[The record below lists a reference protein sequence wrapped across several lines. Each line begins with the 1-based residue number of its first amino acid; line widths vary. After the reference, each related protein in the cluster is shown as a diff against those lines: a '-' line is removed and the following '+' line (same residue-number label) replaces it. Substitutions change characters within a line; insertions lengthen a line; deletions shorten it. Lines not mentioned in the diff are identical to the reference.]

1 MKKHTIFKSY
11 GMMTLDEIKMYE
23 NDIREFLKENYSDED
38 ITDTDILDEI
48 YHDIDITFEDELT
61 NLNKELDGRVL
72 AIASMGLWDGRVT
85 GYKILSNNLNEVV
98 KSSIGCDEKHVYCD
112 RYNVLAEG
120 YHHDGRNYVEFREIR
135 EDKNID
141 ELLNKI
147 YMNIP
152 ITRAEIRKYT
162 KSLRSKVKEVYGF

>member
-1 MKKHTIFKSY
+1 MKTHTIFKSY
-11 GMMTLDEIKMYE
+11 GMYSLDELKE
-23 NDIREFLKENYSDED
+23 LEADTKEFLKENYSDED
-38 ITDTDILDEI
+38 ITDADILDEI
-48 YHDIDITFEDELT
+48 YHNEEITFEDELT

>member
-11 GMMTLDEIKMYE
+11 GMMTLDEINMYE

-38 ITDTDILDEI
+38 ITDADILDEI
-48 YHDIDITFEDELT
+48 YHDIDITFDAEIT